1 MLARIIH
8 FFMFS
13 YTNLLLY
20 RCVNMMMLLFN
31 NTAGIT
37 KQRMMDNGIGMDMVS
52 LSQPPLHTAPLFIH
66 KSTDS
71 VFAPPNRDHQQHQGD
86 TPLEDPRYEVPHWMN
101 LSFATSPDKAKD
113 AAVAAFDTLLPDG
126 TVISNSDVSD
136 APQGVTRMAVTAA
149 EKLDRKRERKQR
161 EEVRLPIPKLV
172 NAPLFRPNAKG
183 DVDVFSYLPTALAV
197 LLNVNSGSNC
207 SNNSNSSSSRAIG
220 LEEVLQCTS
229 SSTSRR
235 NSGAAI
241 VVPHAVTAQS
251 NGNSSN
257 STSSTLTQQSAA
269 QLLQELE
276 LEESGGAS
284 PVATAAAALKCL
296 LQQQQQQDDSS
307 RSSLSAT
314 ITKPNGFSSSSSSGV
329 LHMWGAAHQSPAG
342 KLKSIYTYTFIS

>member
-1 MLARIIH
+1 MLYH
-8 FFMFS
+8 F
-13 YTNLLLY
+13 
-20 RCVNMMMLLFN
+20 VNMMMLCN

-71 VFAPPNRDHQQHQGD
+71 VFSNTNKDHHQHQGD
-86 TPLEDPRYEVPHWMN
+86 TPFEDPRYEVPHWMN
-101 LSFATSPDKAKD
+101 LSFATSPDKTKD
-113 AAVAAFDTLLPDG
+113 AATAAFDTLLPDG

-136 APQGVTRMAVTAA
+136 APQAVTKVAVTAA

-172 NAPLFRPNAKG
+172 NAPLFRPNDKG

-207 SNNSNSSSSRAIG
+207 SSSNSSSGRAIG

-241 VVPHAVTAQS
+241 VVPHVVTAQS
-251 NGNSSN
+251 TNNS
-257 STSSTLTQQSAA
+257 SSTLAQQSAA

-276 LEESGGAS
+276 LEEKGGAS
-284 PVATAAAALKCL
+284 PVATAAAALTCL
-296 LQQQQQQDDSS
+296 LQQQQDDASS
-307 RSSLSAT
+307 RSGNTSAAT
-314 ITKPNGFSSSSSSGV
+314 TKQNGISSSSSGSSSGV

-342 KLKSIYTYTFIS
+342 KLNIYKIVTVAAQYRTVEQQD

>member
-1 MLARIIH
+1 
-8 FFMFS
+8 
-13 YTNLLLY
+13 
-20 RCVNMMMLLFN
+20 
-31 NTAGIT
+31 
-37 KQRMMDNGIGMDMVS
+37 MMDNGIGMDMVS

-71 VFAPPNRDHQQHQGD
+71 VFATTNRDHQQHQGD

-101 LSFATSPDKAKD
+101 LSFATSPDKTKD
-113 AAVAAFDTLLPDG
+113 AATAVFDTLLPDG
-126 TVISNSDVSD
+126 TVINNSSDVSD
-136 APQGVTRMAVTAA
+136 APQGVTKVAVTAA

-207 SNNSNSSSSRAIG
+207 SNSASSSGRTIG

-251 NGNSSN
+251 TNSSSNNN
-257 STSSTLTQQSAA
+257 SNSSTLTQQSAA

-276 LEESGGAS
+276 QEESGGAS
-284 PVATAAAALKCL
+284 PVATAAAALTCL
-296 LQQQQQQDDSS
+296 LQQQQQQQQDDSS
-307 RSSLSAT
+307 RSSLSAA
-314 ITKPNGFSSSSSSGV
+314 ITKPNGMSSSSSSGV

-342 KLKSIYTYTFIS
+342 